1 MTSTFTFYSVAYLFL
16 WGKRQ
21 FNLYL
26 RLRIRVIYLYP
37 YMETVYLKVS
47 IKK

>member
-1 MTSTFTFYSVAYLFL
+1 MTSTFYRVAYPFL

-21 FNLYL
+21 FNVYL
-26 RLRIRVIYLYP
+26 RLCITVIYLYP